1 MSRYDYGFKCND
13 IMAMSHNKT
22 QHFPTFHRCFVC
34 LKVKFMAGS
43 WTYNYR
49 RSETGQIWQL
59 GTEGYEHKIVRT

>member
-43 WTYNYR
+43 WTYNYNY
-49 RSETGQIWQL
+49 RSS
-59 GTEGYEHKIVRT
+59 